1 MVFLSEVPLLAWGRA
16 NHGTRSSILIRTL
29 TPPELMFSFLNHLRS
44 QARFPRLHWYCTGV
58 LILGLGGCQPSGPS
72 SQEPARQPVTTTEAP
87 AAPESEPTTTSP
99 VVATPTTEKPA
110 AATEPVSVRVGG
122 GEEYAEMLSE
132 LKGKVVLVDFW
143 ATWCVPCVKQLPH
156 TIELARKHADQGL
169 RVFTVNFDD
178 PETDQAKV
186 QTFLEKRQAGLPTL
200 ISKYGVGTESTTAF
214 EMVAGGALPGYKL
227 YDRAGKLRYTFCD
240 TPAEGDQAEI
250 PEMIDQRIAELLAE
264 ANP

>member
-1 MVFLSEVPLLAWGRA
+1 M
-16 NHGTRSSILIRTL
+16 T
-29 TPPELMFSFLNHLRS
+29 
-44 QARFPRLHWYCTGV
+44 
-58 LILGLGGCQPSGPS
+58 
-72 SQEPARQPVTTTEAP
+72 
-87 AAPESEPTTTSP
+87 PESEPATTSP
-99 VVATPTTEKPA
+99 VVATPATEKPA
-110 AATEPVSVRVGG
+110 VATEPVSVRIGG
-122 GEEYAEMLSE
+122 GEEYAEMLGE

-227 YDRAGKLRYTFCD
+227 YDRQGQLRFTFCD
-240 TPAEGDQAEI
+240 SPAEGDQAEP

>member
-1 MVFLSEVPLLAWGRA
+1 MPYPVSVVRP
-16 NHGTRSSILIRTL
+16 
-29 TPPELMFSFLNHLRS
+29 RS
-44 QARFPRLHWYCTGV
+44 QARIAMSLWLLLAT
-58 LILGLGGCQPSGPS
+58 LIQAG
-72 SQEPARQPVTTTEAP
+72 AAAAAEAP
-87 AAPESEPTTTSP
+87 ATQPI
-99 VVATPTTEKPA
+99 A
-110 AATEPVSVRVGG
+110 AADFRAV
-122 GEEYAEMLSE
+122 LQ
-132 LKGKVVLVDFW
+132 KHQGKILVVNFW

-227 YDRAGKLRYTFCD
+227 YDRQGQLRFTFCD
-240 TPAEGDQAEI
+240 SPAEGDQAEP